1 MLDKITIV
9 NENGESIQVDLV
21 TSFNINNKKI
31 VITTKNE
38 IDPNGLVVLNVS
50 ELDGDRLIPINN
62 DQDWDAIKQAMR
74 TIISGSDN

>member
-50 ELDGDRLIPINN
+50 ELDGDKLIPINN